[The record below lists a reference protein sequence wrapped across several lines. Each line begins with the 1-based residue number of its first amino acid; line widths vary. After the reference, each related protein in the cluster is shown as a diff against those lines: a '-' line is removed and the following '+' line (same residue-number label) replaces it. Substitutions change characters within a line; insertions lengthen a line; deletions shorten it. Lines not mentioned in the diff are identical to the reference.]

1 MSTETIK
8 ATRPVTFNDDGIGE
22 WTEDVVFEVTSERIA
37 EYAAATND
45 PIAAHRN
52 GEIAS
57 PVFAVVPTFFSMAP
71 AALEVAPVELLMKL
85 VHGEQDFHFHAPI
98 RPGDVLTCRAR
109 ATGYAALS
117 TGSTVV
123 VKAETRNQEG
133 VLVNEQFI
141 TAFFRGVDAGGTV
154 GELAPGHALDEA
166 VTTGAPAA
174 EVTAHVDEDQTFRY
188 SPASGDPMPI
198 HLDEEIAIMSGLPGI
213 INHGLCTMAFTS
225 WAALESFADG
235 DVTRLRRF
243 AVRFAKPV
251 LPGQDITTRF
261 WDLPATPDGDRAVGF
276 ETSVGDDLVIRDG
289 LAVFTH

>member
-1 MSTETIK
+1 MTT
-8 ATRPVTFNDDGIGE
+8 AVTFEGSGLGQ
-22 WTEDVVFEVTSERIA
+22 WTEDQVFEVTAERIA

-45 PIAAHRN
+45 PIEAHLK
-52 GEIAS
+52 GELAS

-71 AALEVAPVELLMKL
+71 AALEVAPVDLLMKL
-85 VHGEQDFHFHAPI
+85 VHGEQDFHFHRPI

-109 ATGYAALS
+109 ATGYASLS

-123 VKAETRNQEG
+123 VYAETRDADGE
-133 VLVNEQFI
+133 LVNEQWI

-154 GELAPGHALDEA
+154 GDLAPGHALDAA
-166 VTTGAPAA
+166 VTAGEPVAT
-174 EVTAHVDEDQTFRY
+174 VTQHVDDDQTFRY

-198 HLDEEIAIMSGLPGI
+198 HLDDEIAKMSGLPGI

-225 WAALESFADG
+225 WAALEQFAGG
-235 DVTRLRRF
+235 DVTRLRRL
-243 AVRFAKPV
+243 AVRFARPV

-261 WDLPATPDGDRAVGF
+261 WDLPADATTEGRAVGF

-289 LAVFTH
+289 LAVFS

>member
-1 MSTETIK
+1 MTQ
-8 ATRPVTFNDDGIGE
+8 AVAFQDGGLGQ
-22 WTEDVVFEVTSERIA
+22 WTDPEVFEVTAERIA

-45 PIAAHRN
+45 PIEAHLK
-52 GEIAS
+52 GEVAP

-71 AALEVAPVELLMKL
+71 AALEVAPVALLMKL
-85 VHGEQDFHFHAPI
+85 VHGEQDFHFHRPI

-123 VKAETRNQEG
+123 VYAETRDADG
-133 VLVNEQFI
+133 ALVNEQWI
-141 TAFFRGVDAGGTV
+141 TAFFRGVDAGRTV
-154 GELAPGHALDEA
+154 GDLAPGHALDARVSEA
-166 VTTGAPAA
+166 APVA

-198 HLDEEIAIMSGLPGI
+198 HLDEEIARMSGLPGI

-225 WAALESFADG
+225 WGALEQFADG
-235 DVTRLRRF
+235 DVARLKRL

-261 WDLPATPDGDRAVGF
+261 WELPSTDGGRSVAF
-276 ETSVGDDLVIRDG
+276 ETSVADELVIRDG
-289 LAVFTH
+289 LAVFTL

>member
-1 MSTETIK
+1 MSTDTK
-8 ATRPVTFNDDGIGE
+8 ATKPVTFNDDGIGE

-45 PIAAHRN
+45 PIEAHLK

-71 AALEVAPVELLMKL
+71 AALEVAPVDLLMKL

-123 VKAETRNQEG
+123 VKAETRNQDG
-133 VLVNEQFI
+133 TLVNEQFI
-141 TAFFRGVDAGGTV
+141 TAFFRGVDAGKNV

-166 VTTGAPAA
+166 VTAGPPVA
-174 EVTAHVDEDQTFRY
+174 EVTAHVDDDQTFRY

-198 HLDEEIAIMSGLPGI
+198 HLDDEIARMSGLPGI

-225 WAALESFADG
+225 WAALDSFVDG
-235 DVTRLRRF
+235 DVTRLKRF

-261 WDLPATPDGDRAVGF
+261 WDLPAAPDGDRAVGF

-289 LAVFTH
+289 LAVFTA